1 MNFHSTTEHMR
12 KLGLGA
18 LLLTSLILSDS
29 QAHTFQTNLYPDI
42 ELKEDKLVIE
52 LWIASFLFPPLQHI
66 NYGDGKERPNENSAP
81 MKIESFFNETCPVS
95 INGIKQMPQ
104 LEWLKFEEMEEVSHL
119 GQTTDLTMAKLKF
132 NYPIKED
139 VRNIKFGWGLWFP
152 DEPITV
158 EDPES
163 IETVSHDPNVLD
175 MLIFVEGDAQ
185 PLYISKA
192 EPEFIWHAKPKAF
205 SESPVNS
212 TGTATVTTQ
221 STQIP
226 LASVLI
232 LFVGLLLFIK
242 VARSNVPVKITVLA
256 ATCVCSFIFKGSLMI
271 EFNQSD
277 RPAPP
282 QLDKEKAKN
291 TFTKLH
297 RGIYRAFESETE
309 DAIYNNLAKS
319 VTHNLVGPLYE
330 DIYQS
335 LIMRDEGGAVSRV
348 NRIEYLDIQTAKD
361 EKHEKHQ
368 VSCNWQVHGT
378 VRHWGHSHFR
388 SNEYEAD
395 YELAIEN
402 GLWKISS
409 SNVNMQKRVRSKKPN
424 EGTTNSDQKS

>member
-1 MNFHSTTEHMR
+1 MNFHSTKKYIKGLIASSLLFASLSLTE
-12 KLGLGA
+12 
-18 LLLTSLILSDS
+18 S

-52 LWIASFLFPPLQHI
+52 LWIATFLFPPLQHI
-66 NYGDGKERPNENSAP
+66 NYGDGKERPNEKSDP
-81 MKIESFFNETCPVS
+81 MKMESFFNDTCPVS

-119 GQTTDLTMAKLKF
+119 GQITDLTMAKLKF
-132 NYPIKED
+132 NYSIKED

-152 DEPITV
+152 DEPVTV
-158 EDPES
+158 KDPES
-163 IETVSHDPNVLD
+163 LEAVSHDPNVLD
-175 MLIFVEGDAQ
+175 MLIFVEGEAQ

-192 EPEFIWHAKPKAF
+192 EPEFIWHAEPKVF
-205 SESPVNS
+205 SESTTSVIDTS
-212 TGTATVTTQ
+212 TGTK

-226 LASVLI
+226 LGSILI
-232 LFVGLLLFIK
+232 LCAGLLLFIK
-242 VARSNVPVKITVLA
+242 AARSNVPVKITVVA
-256 ATCVCSFIFKGSLMI
+256 AACLCSFIFKDSLMI
-271 EFNQSD
+271 EVNRS
-277 RPAPP
+277 APP
-282 QLDKEKAKN
+282 ELDREKAKD

-319 VTHNLVGPLYE
+319 VTQDLVGPLYE

-348 NRIEYLDIQTAKD
+348 NRIEYLDIQTSKD
-361 EKHEKHQ
+361 EKHDHHQ

-378 VRHWGHSHFR
+378 VRHWGHNHFR
-388 SNEYEAD
+388 TNEYEAE

-409 SNVNMQKRVRSKKPN
+409 SNVNMQKRVRSKKNN
-424 EGTTNSDQKS
+424 EGTPNSDQES

>member
-1 MNFHSTTEHMR
+1 MNFHSIKEYIKGLT
-12 KLGLGA
+12 LGA
-18 LLLTSLILSDS
+18 SLITSLSLSES

-66 NYGDGKERPNENSAP
+66 NYGDGKERPNEKSDP
-81 MKIESFFNETCPVS
+81 MKIESFFNDTCPVS
-95 INGIKQMPQ
+95 INGINQMPQ

-152 DEPITV
+152 DEPVTV
-158 EDPES
+158 KDPES
-163 IETVSHDPNVLD
+163 LETVSHDPNVLD

-192 EPEFIWHAKPKAF
+192 EPEFIWHAEPKVF
-205 SESPVNS
+205 SESPVN
-212 TGTATVTTQ
+212 TINAAKDTRT
-221 STQIP
+221 TQIP
-226 LASVLI
+226 LASILI

-242 VARSNVPVKITVLA
+242 AARSNVAVKISVA
-256 ATCVCSFIFKGSLMI
+256 AAACICSLIFKDSLMI
-271 EFNQSD
+271 EFNPSD
-277 RPAPP
+277 GSRAPE
-282 QLDKEKAKN
+282 LNNEKAKD

-348 NRIEYLDIQTAKD
+348 NRIEYLDIQTGQD

-378 VRHWGHSHFR
+378 VRHWGHNHFR

-395 YELAIEN
+395 YELAVEN

-409 SNVNMQKRVRSKKPN
+409 STVNMQKRVRSKKSN
-424 EGTTNSDQKS
+424 EGTPNSDQKS